1 MISGLKVESLPMHV
15 ELVEENDDEDD
26 YPRRS
31 GRGGRYRRQGMDRR
45 PIRK

>member
-1 MISGLKVESLPMHV
+1 MHV
-15 ELVEENDDEDD
+15 ELVEEDDEEDD

-31 GRGGRYRRQGMDRR
+31 GRGNGGGRYRRQGIDRK